1 MDNDNL
7 YQIESF
13 LINFRYFSKIMHQK
27 FNAYLKK
34 NDVDCSEFIC
44 LLLLNREK
52 DGLSMAEL
60 TKMSKVDKSMT
71 TKIIKKLE
79 EKDKDRKEK
88 RYFSAFKLIVGCLVF
103 LGIIY
108 IIDTI
113 VTIAFG
119 KTSDATNSIIEIIKT
134 LLFTLSGYLFA
145 RKENGD

>member
-1 MDNDNL
+1 MRL
-7 YQIESF
+7 
-13 LINFRYFSKIMHQK
+13 
-27 FNAYLKK
+27 
-34 NDVDCSEFIC
+34 
-44 LLLLNREK
+44 
-52 DGLSMAEL
+52 
-60 TKMSKVDKSMT
+60 
-71 TKIIKKLE
+71 LE